1 MWVGAGFGIMLYVFI
16 EVHYVWDARKFY
28 LHSTYW
34 IKCTRAIGVF
44 MLLVETD
51 VHFVRRPRRRDT
63 SLCSKSALVWGHTQI
78 AAELWSTLP
87 HRNTSE
93 AKLTVTLW
101 RPQRYVD
108 KSSCECRLCTHKEGI
123 FHSVFLNLVFILF
136 TFSLDREKGQK
147 AFGAQILRYTP
158 SPVDKAAKY
167 KLNTQKRPVFYNGLK
182 KSSSSPWILQN
193 YLFFKTD

>member
-1 MWVGAGFGIMLYVFI
+1 MYKSHRSFYAPG
-16 EVHYVWDARKFY
+16 WDRCALCQEAEK
-28 LHSTYW
+28 
-34 IKCTRAIGVF
+34 
-44 MLLVETD
+44 
-51 VHFVRRPRRRDT
+51 RRDT
-63 SLCSKSALVWGHTQI
+63 SLCSKSALVWGHAQI

-182 KSSSSPWILQN
+182 KIFLFPLNPPKLLILQDR
-193 YLFFKTD
+193 LMLSFGGKPLTFGVGRGISDKIILHRSRT